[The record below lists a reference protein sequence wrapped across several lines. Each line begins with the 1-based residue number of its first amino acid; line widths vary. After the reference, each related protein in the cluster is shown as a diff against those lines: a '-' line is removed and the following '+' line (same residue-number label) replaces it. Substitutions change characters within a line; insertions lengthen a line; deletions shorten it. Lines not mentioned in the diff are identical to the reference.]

1 MEETL
6 STTQT
11 PDNPDLATIPPEQ
24 QAPFLAFLGNGANSL
39 LDLRAKARHFR
50 DTYLGE
56 YASREDYARAYL
68 EETGELNTFPGH
80 LRDYF
85 DYFLYARDLFAS
97 RFLDLKSPRGIY
109 VFYGHAPEGAHD
121 GGL

>member
-6 STTQT
+6 STTQV
-11 PDNPDLATIPPEQ
+11 PNRLDLAAIPPEQ
-24 QAPFLAFLGNGANSL
+24 LTPFLAFLGNEPNSL
-39 LDLRAKARHFR
+39 LNLRVKARHFR

-109 VFYGHAPEGAHD
+109 VFYGHAPEVTHD
-121 GGL
+121 GCL